1 MCIRDRSSA
10 NSVILLSIWDKAAE
24 IESVRKDLKDQ
35 LRIVEAD
42 IFNRLEKLL
51 LNKNA
56 KVGRK
61 KLKIDKALLESMKP
75 QKWFEIKLQN
85 QKLND
90 ELETYYKAHKE
101 LEKEFKQK
109 LQNNFQN
116 IIFNGSQ
123 SQKLPGL
130 VSISF
135 LGFSSDVL
143 IIKLDREKI

>member
-1 MCIRDRSSA
+1 MDGTVIDVRVFSREGVEKDDRS
-10 NSVILLSIWDKAAE
+10 NEIEAAE

-75 QKWFEIKLQN
+75 QKWFE
-85 QKLND
+85 
-90 ELETYYKAHKE
+90 
-101 LEKEFKQK
+101 
-109 LQNNFQN
+109 
-116 IIFNGSQ
+116 
-123 SQKLPGL
+123 
-130 VSISF
+130 
-135 LGFSSDVL
+135 
-143 IIKLDREKI
+143 

>member
-1 MCIRDRSSA
+1 MTLY
-10 NSVILLSIWDKAAE
+10 VLE

-109 LQNNFQN
+109 LTFAPCFCTFLSCFVFCFEAVILRNRISQPLPLHSKTGANF
-116 IIFNGSQ
+116 F
-123 SQKLPGL
+123 
-130 VSISF
+130 
-135 LGFSSDVL
+135 
-143 IIKLDREKI
+143 